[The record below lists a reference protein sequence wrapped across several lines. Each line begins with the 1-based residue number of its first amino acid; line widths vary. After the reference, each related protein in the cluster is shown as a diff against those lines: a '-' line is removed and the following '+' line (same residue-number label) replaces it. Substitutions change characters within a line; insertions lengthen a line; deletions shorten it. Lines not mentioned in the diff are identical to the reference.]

1 MNGHELTESLKRHKS
16 AINGE
21 MIQKIDFDRL
31 EKDLTEAARVL
42 ISRGEKEQLCEKLLS
57 DFKSEV
63 KKMALAVSRAK
74 GSLSSC
80 GLVDKLLSSPD
91 LSFEDLLFLKKKV
104 REEFNQSFPP
114 SPQSKVFVDPGHVNT
129 GISEFK
135 TGVRVQG

>member
-1 MNGHELTESLKRHKS
+1 MNVHELIESLKRHRS

-21 MIQKIDFDRL
+21 MIQKIDFDQL
-31 EKDLTEAARVL
+31 EKHLIEAARVL
-42 ISRGEKEQLCEKLLS
+42 VARSEKEQLCEELLL

-91 LSFEDLLFLKKKV
+91 LSFEELLFLKKKV
-104 REEFNQSFPP
+104 REEFDQSFPP
-114 SPQSKVFVDPGHVNT
+114 SPQSKVFIDPGDGNT
-129 GISEFK
+129 SISEFK
-135 TGVRVQG
+135 TGVRA

>member
-1 MNGHELTESLKRHKS
+1 MDVQELIESLKGHKA
-16 AINGE
+16 AISGE

-42 ISRGEKEQLCEKLLS
+42 VFRAQKEQLYNKLLS

-80 GLVDKLLSSPD
+80 GLVDKLLSLPD
-91 LSFEDLLFLKKKV
+91 MTFEDLLLLREKV
-104 REEFNQSFPP
+104 REEFNQSFPS
-114 SPQSKVFVDPGHVNT
+114 SPQSKVFVDPGQGNT
-129 GISEFK
+129 SISEFK
-135 TGVRVQG
+135 TGVRV

>member
-1 MNGHELTESLKRHKS
+1 MNVHELIESLKGHKD
-16 AINGE
+16 AISGE
-21 MIQKIDFDRL
+21 MIQKIDFDQL

-42 ISRGEKEQLCEKLLS
+42 ASRGEKEQLCESLLS

-74 GSLSSC
+74 GNVSSC

-91 LSFEDLLFLKKKV
+91 LSFEDLLFLRKKV

-114 SPQSKVFVDPGHVNT
+114 SPQSKVFIDPGDANT
-129 GISEFK
+129 SISEFK
-135 TGVRVQG
+135 TGVRV